1 MLIAPKAERIF
12 SIHSRYLCRVK
23 KTIYTSL
30 LFALLGGSMVVNAQ
44 PSLRNDT
51 GRITPEMYIEM
62 FKDAAIADMM
72 KTGVPSSITLAQ
84 GMYESDYGNSPL
96 AKGANNHFGI
106 KCHKEWNGDTYHKD
120 DDAPNECFRKYEN
133 VMQSYD
139 DHSDFLR
146 SRSRYHFLFELE
158 ITDYKA
164 WSHGLKKAG
173 YATNPSYASKIIG
186 LIEKY
191 NLSEFDAQGVKK
203 PVAVDENT
211 SPEKTETKAATP
223 KATGRAPGKK
233 TKSISDQKTS
243 SINTNTVNG
252 VPFVYARE
260 GDTWAKVSIE
270 NGIELWQ
277 VLEFNDADK
286 NDVLEV
292 GQKVF
297 IKTKKN
303 SGETFTHVFQ
313 EGETLHSISQQYGVK
328 LSKLYK
334 MNQLQPGANVEA
346 GTKIYL
352 KRAMLFG
359 IVL

>member
-1 MLIAPKAERIF
+1 VKCRRII
-12 SIHSRYLCRVK
+12 SAQSRYLCNVK
-23 KTIYTSL
+23 KIILFSL
-30 LFALLGGSMVVNAQ
+30 VCIFFGGAVIVHAQ
-44 PSLRNDT
+44 PHLRSDT

-62 FKDAAIADMM
+62 FKDAAISDMM

-96 AKGANNHFGI
+96 AKSANNHFGI
-106 KCHKEWNGDTYHKD
+106 KCHKEWSGDTYHKD

-133 VMQSYD
+133 VTQSYD

-146 SRSRYHFLFELE
+146 SRERYHSLFELE
-158 ITDYKA
+158 ITDYKG

-191 NLSEFDAQGVKK
+191 NLSEFDVQGVKV
-203 PVAVDENT
+203 PITA
-211 SPEKTETKAATP
+211 EKGETP
-223 KATGRAPGKK
+223 
-233 TKSISDQKTS
+233 TKSIPKKTEIKTVKSSADPKTS
-243 SINTNTVNG
+243 SIDTKTVNG

-260 GDTWAKVSIE
+260 GDTWTKISSDH
-270 NGIELWQ
+270 GIELWQ

-286 NDVLEV
+286 NDILEV
-292 GQKVF
+292 GNKVF
-297 IKTKKN
+297 IKAKKN
-303 SGETFTHVFQ
+303 KSTTFTHVLQ
-313 EGETLHSISQQYGVK
+313 EGETMHDISQLYGVK

-334 MNQLQPGANVEA
+334 MNQLQPGAMVEA

>member
-1 MLIAPKAERIF
+1 MLIALKIERIF
-12 SIHSRYLCRVK
+12 PLYSRYLCIVK
-23 KTIYTSL
+23 NTIYIYL
-30 LFALLGGSMVVNAQ
+30 LFVFLGGSMGVHAQ
-44 PSLRNDT
+44 PNLHNDT

-106 KCHKEWNGDTYHKD
+106 KCHKEWSGDTYHKD

-139 DHSDFLR
+139 DHSAFLR

-191 NLSEFDAQGVKK
+191 NLSEFDAQGVKM
-203 PVAVDENT
+203 PVAVDENV
-211 SPEKTETKAATP
+211 SPVKTESKGTTP
-223 KATGRAPGKK
+223 KATGRATRKNVKG
-233 TKSISDQKTS
+233 ISDQKVTS
-243 SINTNTVNG
+243 TNPNTVNG
-252 VPFVYARE
+252 VPFVCARE
-260 GDTWAKVSIE
+260 GDTWAKVSID

-277 VLEFNDADK
+277 ILEFNDADK

-297 IKTKKN
+297 IKAKKN
-303 SGETFTHVFQ
+303 RGEVFTHVLQ
-313 EGETLHSISQQYGVK
+313 EGETLHNIAQQYGVK
-328 LSKLYK
+328 LSKLYR
-334 MNQLQPGANVEA
+334 MNQLQPGATVAA